1 MSEGPKLEWS
11 HGRPRVTQRRPSDG
25 GPPALPEAAD
35 PEPMKDATTGR
46 FLPGNRAYR
55 RRQVKERA
63 RGIAT
68 LDPKRCA
75 SWLRPF
81 VEGGA
86 SYGCDL
92 LQRFPDPALARL
104 VGDTAD
110 ARTVYRALLH
120 LAAQG
125 DTEALKEA
133 RAWLREHR
141 SCLSTLSALSGDGRA
156 ADGDEAAPWVTSEGR
171 PAG

>member
-1 MSEGPKLEWS
+1 VPI
-11 HGRPRVTQRRPSDG
+11 Q
-25 GPPALPEAAD
+25 
-35 PEPMKDATTGR
+35 DASTGR
-46 FLPGNRAYR
+46 FVKGNRAYR
-55 RRQVKERA
+55 RRQVKERSK
-63 RGIAT
+63 GIAT

-75 SWLRPF
+75 SWLSPF
-81 VEGGA
+81 VVGGA
-86 SYGCDL
+86 EYGCDL
-92 LQRFPDPALARL
+92 LRRFPDPALARL

-141 SCLSTLSALSGDGRA
+141 ACLATLSALSGTGA
-156 ADGDEAAPWVTSEGR
+156 NADDASDAPWTTG
-171 PAG
+171 AGQ

>member
-1 MSEGPKLEWS
+1 
-11 HGRPRVTQRRPSDG
+11 
-25 GPPALPEAAD
+25 
-35 PEPMKDATTGR
+35 
-46 FLPGNRAYR
+46 
-55 RRQVKERA
+55 VKERA
-63 RGIAT
+63 QGIAT

-86 SYGCDL
+86 AYGLDL
-92 LQRFPDPALARL
+92 LGRFADPALARL

-141 SCLSTLSALSGDGRA
+141 ACLSTLAALAGATPA
-156 ADGDEAAPWVTSEGR
+156 ADDGADAPWLASAE
-171 PAG
+171 PNP